1 MIKPIALSLFSILMV
16 CLSLPSKAQDSCAPI
31 ESKKAQRIYEQAM
44 GEFKKKN
51 LGDAYTLCK
60 RILEEEPG
68 CAEAYLMMGMINFQ
82 RSVPN
87 YEAAEKNLVKAIEL
101 CPGIHPYAYF
111 YLGKIAYTDQKY
123 PDAVRY
129 LEYFMKDVDKIKTD
143 SDYDWAEKALRYMK
157 FSEQMTRNPVP
168 FDPVPLRNICS
179 SQDEYL
185 PILSP
190 DNEMALFTR
199 VIKQPPNKND
209 LIPKERQVERFMY
222 AERKGYAFDPG
233 EEMPYPF
240 NQSDNEG
247 GASLT
252 VNNKFLVY
260 TRCRTVQGGNYYN
273 CDLCYSEFRHGQWEE
288 IKNLGK
294 NVNLPDAWDSQPSIT
309 ADGTAIYF
317 VSDRK
322 GGYGGYDI
330 YKTVK
335 DEKGKWGTPVNLGP
349 TINTA
354 GNEKSPFIHPDNH
367 TLYFS
372 SEGHMGMGGYDIFYS
387 RMDEQGKWGKP
398 KNIGYPINSIHDDVG
413 FFVSTDGHYGY
424 FASNKF
430 QGIGGWDVFSFDLY
444 PEARPEKVLLV
455 KGELKIDDPAKQE
468 ELRPIT
474 EPIKAKIELKN
485 VSTRK
490 VTEIPVDSLT
500 GEYAA
505 VVLFKNDYIMTVKKE
520 GFGYESKY
528 IAQEDTTFKAP
539 AKVDM
544 IIKPIEVGQ
553 SYKLNDIYF
562 ATDSYELTA
571 ESRIVID
578 GFAEFLMENNTI
590 TISIEGH
597 TDDVGNDEYNLTL
610 SENRAKSVY
619 EYLLTKGIEAGR
631 LSYKGYGESKPVES
645 NLTPLGRAKN
655 RRTVFV
661 ITSK

>member
-1 MIKPIALSLFSILMV
+1 MKKTIFTGFIVFLVVTGLIKVMG
-16 CLSLPSKAQDSCAPI
+16 QDTCAPI
-31 ESKKAQRIYEQAM
+31 ESKKARNLFEQAQ

-51 LGDAYTLCK
+51 LADAYTLCK
-60 RILEEEPG
+60 RVLTEEPE
-68 CAEAYLMMGMINFQ
+68 CAEAYLMMGFINFQ

-87 YEAAEKNLVKAIEL
+87 YEAAEKNLSKAVEL

-111 YLGKIAYTDQKY
+111 YLGKIAYTNEKY
-123 PDAVRY
+123 PEAIKD
-129 LEYFMKDVDKIKTD
+129 LEFFMKDVDKIKTD
-143 SDYDWAEKALRYMK
+143 EDYDWAEKALRYMK
-157 FSEQMTRNPVP
+157 FSEEMAKNPVP
-168 FDPVPLRNICS
+168 FDPVPVKSICTP
-179 SQDEYL
+179 QDEYL
-185 PILSP
+185 PIISP

-199 VIKQPPNKND
+199 VVKMPPKKGD
-209 LIPKERQVERFMY
+209 LIPKEKEVERFMY
-222 AERKGYAFDPG
+222 SERKGDLFDPG

-273 CDLCYSEFRHGQWEE
+273 CDICYSEYKHGQWEE
-288 IKNLGK
+288 VKNLGK
-294 NVNLPDAWDSQPSIT
+294 NVNLPDAWDSQPTIS
-309 ADGTAIYF
+309 ADGSTIYF

-322 GGYGGYDI
+322 GGMGGYDI

-335 DEKGKWGTPVNLGP
+335 DEKGEWSTPVNLGP
-349 TINTA
+349 PINTA

-372 SEGHMGMGGYDIFYS
+372 SDGLMGMGGYDIFYS
-387 RMDEQGKWGKP
+387 RLGEDGKWGKP
-398 KNIGYPINSIHDDVG
+398 KNIGYPINSINDDVG
-413 FFVSTDGHYGY
+413 FFVSTDGRYGY
-424 FASNKF
+424 FASNKY

-455 KGELKIDDPAKQE
+455 KGELKIDEPGKTEDFSTAP
-468 ELRPIT
+468 

-485 VSTRK
+485 VNTRK

-528 IAQEDTTFKAP
+528 IAREDTTFKEP

-544 IIKPIEVGQ
+544 TIKPIEVGQ

-562 ATDSYELTA
+562 ATASYDLTP
-571 ESRIVID
+571 ESKIVID
-578 GFAEFLMENNTI
+578 GFSDFLAENPTI
-590 TISIEGH
+590 KVSIEGH
-597 TDDVGNDEYNLTL
+597 TDDVGNDESNLVL
-610 SENRAKSVY
+610 SDNRAKSVY
-619 EYLLTKGIEAGR
+619 DYLITKGVKTNR
-631 LSYKGYGESKPVES
+631 LSYKGFGESKPVES
-645 NLTPLGRAKN
+645 NLTPEGRAKN

-661 ITSK
+661 ITAK